1 VGIFGSSSSL
11 ASAGV
16 LRQQLNKFYGSRR
29 CVSKIALEL
38 IRRPSAAQS
47 AEPSRD
53 RALMRNAGV
62 EKSEKSRDIRNR
74 AVHDAHLLQRKPL
87 AKSRSEKRPPLN
99 VETARNSLSQW
110 LTSATAVIWFEIKTM
125 SAACHTADSRDG

>member
-1 VGIFGSSSSL
+1 MSTDTD
-11 ASAGV
+11 SAGV

-38 IRRPSAAQS
+38 MRRPTAAQS

-62 EKSEKSRDIRNR
+62 EKSEKIYAIAQFMTPSIT
-74 AVHDAHLLQRKPL
+74 
-87 AKSRSEKRPPLN
+87 EK
-99 VETARNSLSQW
+99 
-110 LTSATAVIWFEIKTM
+110 ATGKVAF
-125 SAACHTADSRDG
+125 